1 MEIKEISIYNRNIIN
16 TIMINNW
23 GATEI
28 ILRNKIIDGTKS
40 KGFIAEDNNKMV
52 GFLLYDINDDI
63 CEIIALYSFIEK
75 KGIGSF
81 LLNKIKEIATL
92 KKCDRIVVITTNDN
106 LIALKFYQKRG
117 FFLSKLYCNAFD
129 NIRKIK
135 PNLPKLG
142 ENNIPLNDEIEL
154 VYKII

>member
-1 MEIKEISIYNRNIIN
+1 MEIKEINIYNRNIIN

-75 KGIGSF
+75 KGIGTF

-92 KKCDRIVVITTNDN
+92 KKCERIVVITTNDN

>member
-1 MEIKEISIYNRNIIN
+1 MEIKEINIYNRNIIN

-75 KGIGSF
+75 KGIGTF

>member
-1 MEIKEISIYNRNIIN
+1 MEIKEINIYNRNIIN

-75 KGIGSF
+75 KGIGTF

-92 KKCDRIVVITTNDN
+92 KKCERIVVITTNDN

-117 FFLSKLYCNAFD
+117 FFLSKLYCNVFD

>member
-63 CEIIALYSFIEK
+63 CEIIALYSFIER
-75 KGIGSF
+75 KGIGTF
-81 LLNKIKEIATL
+81 LLNNKQITL
-92 KKCDRIVVITTNDN
+92 VV
-106 LIALKFYQKRG
+106 LL
-117 FFLSKLYCNAFD
+117 FFDLFSVD
-129 NIRKIK
+129 
-135 PNLPKLG
+135 
-142 ENNIPLNDEIEL
+142 
-154 VYKII
+154 